1 MAGSKGTLKEEIPEA
16 YKNLQDVVQVVHD
29 AGIAKKVARLKSVA
43 CIKG

>member
-1 MAGSKGTLKEEIPEA
+1 
-16 YKNLQDVVQVVHD
+16 VQVVHD

>member
-1 MAGSKGTLKEEIPEA
+1 MASSKGTLKEEIPEA